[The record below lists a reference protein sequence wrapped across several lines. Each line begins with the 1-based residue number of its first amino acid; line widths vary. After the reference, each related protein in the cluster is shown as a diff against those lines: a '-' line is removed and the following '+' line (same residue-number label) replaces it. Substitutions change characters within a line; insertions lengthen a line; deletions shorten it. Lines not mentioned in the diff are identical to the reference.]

1 MPTEQAVDA
10 GQGRVLWAIHARMVA
25 MPTLK
30 VNGTT
35 LAYEVVGTGRAC
47 VILPGW
53 PGLDHAYLR
62 PALDPLGNR
71 LRLAFVD
78 HSGTGASG
86 PLAEPCTM
94 EQLADDAA
102 SLAPAMGDATAVLL
116 GHHLGAAVAL
126 EAALRHPD
134 AVSGLVLVGG
144 TPGQLGSGES
154 LGDSLGEDPT
164 PVELE
169 ILQRVPPSTD
179 DELAATMRAVSPY
192 FTHRS
197 PSKPEGF
204 FAACSF
210 AAATA
215 GRMMMASAWWSAVD
229 RLHNIGVPTLVIVGR
244 HDVVHSP
251 YESTRIA
258 SNLPTAHLV
267 VLEDSGHLPWLDEP
281 DAFTAAVINWL
292 DDVGL

>member
-1 MPTEQAVDA
+1 MPILE
-10 GQGRVLWAIHARMVA
+10 
-25 MPTLK
+25 

-35 LAYEVVGTGRAC
+35 LAYELVGTGPAC
-47 VILPGW
+47 VVLPGW

-62 PALDPLGNR
+62 PALDPLGSR

-78 HSGTGASG
+78 HSGTGSSG

-94 EQLADDAA
+94 EQLADAAA
-102 SLAPAMGDATAVLL
+102 SLALTMGDGAVVLL

-126 EAALRHPD
+126 ETALRHPD
-134 AVSGLVLVGG
+134 AVSGLVLVAG
-144 TPGQLGSGES
+144 TPGQLGAGES
-154 LGDSLGEDPT
+154 LGDSLGEEPT
-164 PVELE
+164 PIEVE

-179 DELAATMRAVSPY
+179 DELAATMQALSAY

-197 PSKPEGF
+197 PPPPEGC

-210 AAATA
+210 AAAAA
-215 GRMMMASAWWSAVD
+215 GPMMMASGWWSAVD
-229 RLHNIGVPTLVIVGR
+229 RLGDITVPALVIVGR
-244 HDVVHSP
+244 HDVVHGP

-258 SNLPTAHLV
+258 SNLPGARLV
-267 VLEDSGHLPWLDEP
+267 VLQDSGHLPWLDEP
-281 DAFTAAVINWL
+281 DAFTAAVIDWL